1 MSSDFLSRH
10 NGQLSDA
17 SLCIVSTLTWQQRL
31 TGYCKKKQVFNIS
44 VRVEGSDALTAE
56 RTDGS
61 IVKIRLETKR
71 KCLDLQGGSGKSVSI
86 DEA

>member
-1 MSSDFLSRH
+1 M
-10 NGQLSDA
+10 
-17 SLCIVSTLTWQQRL
+17 
-31 TGYCKKKQVFNIS
+31 FNIS
-44 VRVEGSDALTAE
+44 VRVEGSDAPTAE
-56 RTDGS
+56 HTDGS